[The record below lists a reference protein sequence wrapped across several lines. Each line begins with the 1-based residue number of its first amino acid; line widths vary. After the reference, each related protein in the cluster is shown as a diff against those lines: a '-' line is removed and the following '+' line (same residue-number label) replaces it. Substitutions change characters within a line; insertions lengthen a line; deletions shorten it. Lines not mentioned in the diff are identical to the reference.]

1 MSRGRLGALV
11 GVVAASLAFGLV
23 PQAQA
28 DPGDTTPS
36 AAEVNRAQQAAQA
49 AAGDVGRM
57 QAKLARAQSQLD
69 ALLNDAERA
78 VEAYNGALYQLD
90 QAKVAAAAAQ
100 ARADAAAASV
110 AAAQREV
117 GRFAAASYRMGGGIA
132 SFASMLDADG
142 PQDLIDQASALASV
156 AASNDRA
163 LDEVAA
169 ARVVAA
175 VLEEQAAA
183 ALEEQTA
190 AAERVR
196 LAKVEAEAKV
206 ARQQSQ
212 IGGLERLTRQLSAR
226 LAAARAQA
234 GSLSQQRKD
243 GLARAAR
250 EKAAKEAK
258 RRAAAAAAADKGNNG
273 SNGTGDGSA
282 NNPSHWA
289 PSFIGGTQYGTVEGA
304 AKAIAYARDQLGK
317 PYVWGA
323 SGPNSFDC
331 SGLTL
336 MAWRQ
341 GGVSL
346 PHWTVAQWAQA
357 KKIPA
362 SQARPGDLVFF
373 AFDISDTSTIHHV
386 GLYIGGGRMIHAPH
400 TGDVVR
406 EADVYSDGLIGFV
419 RP

>member
-1 MSRGRLGALV
+1 M
-11 GVVAASLAFGLV
+11 

-28 DPGDTTPS
+28 DPGDPTPS

-90 QAKVAAAAAQ
+90 QAKAAAAAAQ

-142 PQDLIDQASALASV
+142 PQDLIDQASALANV

-206 ARQQSQ
+206 AA
-212 IGGLERLTRQLSAR
+212 SAVPDRTASSGSPGSSRPR

-234 GSLSQQRKD
+234 GSLSQQRKE
-243 GLARAAR
+243 GLAPR
-250 EKAAKEAK
+250 
-258 RRAAAAAAADKGNNG
+258 G
-273 SNGTGDGSA
+273 SGEGRQRGQ
-282 NNPSHWA
+282 A
-289 PSFIGGTQYGTVEGA
+289 PRGGRCGG
-304 AKAIAYARDQLGK
+304 
-317 PYVWGA
+317 
-323 SGPNSFDC
+323 
-331 SGLTL
+331 
-336 MAWRQ
+336 RQ
-341 GGVSL
+341 GEQRL
-346 PHWTVAQWAQA
+346 ERH
-357 KKIPA
+357 
-362 SQARPGDLVFF
+362 R
-373 AFDISDTSTIHHV
+373 
-386 GLYIGGGRMIHAPH
+386 
-400 TGDVVR
+400 
-406 EADVYSDGLIGFV
+406 
-419 RP
+419 